1 MLYIYDGPVVMFG
14 KCICNKWHGETMAMT
29 KRKAKSNLEYQF
41 KKQQKL
47 AAGAKVSLPGVL
59 KEKQTEV
66 DYGYE

>member
-14 KCICNKWHGETMAMT
+14 TRICNRWHGETMATT
-29 KRKAKSNLEYQF
+29 KKKAKSNLEYQF

-47 AAGAKVSLPGVL
+47 AASAKVSLPGVL
-59 KEKQTEV
+59 KEKETEV